1 MLNLLLVFVLVECV
15 ALAAPVPRAAR
26 KTPLYFP
33 TTVGTEWVYGSA
45 DSKEDEFADTLSI
58 TEAEES
64 DGATVV
70 TVARSF
76 NGRPQSTET
85 IRVSS
90 EGLFLL
96 ANSHGKHDPP
106 ACMLKLPHKAGDRWQ
121 SYSLPVKPE
130 RGFVDVAVK
139 EEQVK
144 VPAGTF
150 NAIRVDTE
158 SHRRGETKRL
168 YTHWYAPDVGVVKYE
183 CGEAF
188 GGQGQTV
195 LKSFNPGKK

>member
-1 MLNLLLVFVLVECV
+1 MLNFLLVSVFVNCV
-15 ALAAPVPRAAR
+15 ALAAPVPRDAR
-26 KTPLYFP
+26 KTELYFP

-45 DSKEDEFADTLSI
+45 DSKEDEFADTLEI

-70 TVARSF
+70 TVVRSF
-76 NGRPQSTET
+76 HRRPQSTET

-90 EGLFLL
+90 AGLFLL
-96 ANSHGKHDPP
+96 ANDHGKHDPP
-106 ACMLKLPHKAGDRWQ
+106 ACVLKLPCAAGDRWRT
-121 SYSLPVKPE
+121 YCLPLKPNP
-130 RGFVDVAVK
+130 GYVNVVVN

-158 SHRRGETKRL
+158 FTLEGETKRV

-183 CGEAF
+183 IGEAF
-188 GGQGQTV
+188 GGKGQTV
-195 LKSFNPGKK
+195 LKSFKLGKK